1 MANNNYIEENKI
13 VIVGGG
19 ICGLATALALHKKGL
34 ESVVLERSET
44 VRTTGATIL
53 ILSNGWRA
61 LDQLGVSTQLRQI
74 ANLITAY
81 RDVSLDN
88 GKQEEIPIMK
98 EELRCLKRLD
108 LVQTLAD
115 NLPRN
120 TIRFGCHA
128 VAVKLD
134 SLTSQPIVQLHDGT
148 SIKCKVVIGCDGV
161 NSVVSDFIGLK
172 ATRSFSTC
180 GVRGFTNYPSG
191 HGFINEF
198 LRIRKNN
205 LIFCRTPVNENRM
218 YWFVGLPWTSC
229 DLKDS
234 SEPNIIKQATIKS
247 IMDFPPDVTEI
258 VKQSDLDSLTLTNIR
273 YRAPW
278 DISLGNFRKGTVIVA
293 GDAMHVMGPFL
304 GQGGSAALEDAIVL
318 ARNLAKEMCTRG
330 SERTGKQIMQV
341 KIGAAMD
348 RFVKERRMRLVK
360 LSSQAYLIGMLLEP
374 SSGRFT
380 KLLIIVALVVFFS
393 NSNGHAKYNCGHL

>member
-1 MANNNYIEENKI
+1 MAIEENKI

-19 ICGLATALALHKKGL
+19 ICRLGL
-34 ESVVLERSET
+34 ESVVLERSDT
-44 VRTTGATIL
+44 VRTTGAIIL

-61 LDQLGVSTQLRQI
+61 LDQLGVGKLRQI

-81 RDVSLDN
+81 RDFSLDN
-88 GKQEEIPIMK
+88 GKQEEIPLMK

-115 NLPRN
+115 NLPLN

-134 SLTSQPIVQLHDGT
+134 SLTSQPIV
-148 SIKCKVVIGCDGV
+148 VIGCDGV
-161 NSVVSDFIGLK
+161 NSVVSEFIGLK

-180 GVRGFTNYPSG
+180 GVRGFTSYPSG
-191 HGFINEF
+191 HGFSNEF
-198 LRIRKNN
+198 LRIRKDN

-218 YWFVGLPWTSC
+218 YWFVGLPWTSRANRIPSNKQP
-229 DLKDS
+229 LNLS
-234 SEPNIIKQATIKS
+234 WISHHIEIIKK
-247 IMDFPPDVTEI
+247 
-258 VKQSDLDSLTLTNIR
+258 SDLDSLTLTNIR
-273 YRAPW
+273 YRTPW

-304 GQGGSAALEDAIVL
+304 GQGGSAALKDAIVL
-318 ARNLAKEMCTRG
+318 ARNLAKEMCVRG

-348 RFVKERRMRLVK
+348 RF

-380 KLLIIVALVVFFS
+380 KLMIIVALVVFFS